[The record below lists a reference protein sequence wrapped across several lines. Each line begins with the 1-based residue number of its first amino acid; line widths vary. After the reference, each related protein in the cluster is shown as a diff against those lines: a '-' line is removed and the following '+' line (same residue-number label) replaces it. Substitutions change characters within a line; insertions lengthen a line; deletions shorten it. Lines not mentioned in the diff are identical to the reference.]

1 MVGAYS
7 SRQSRRAWYSFQG
20 WMLGLYQKATGSM
33 PSALRGSI
41 QLREQGAQQQWSKT
55 VSIGVDLVFIL
66 KWDKYIIRLDK

>member
-1 MVGAYS
+1 
-7 SRQSRRAWYSFQG
+7 
-20 WMLGLYQKATGSM
+20 M